1 MKKYPLHYINEDDF
15 ENLTTLICRK
25 ILGEA
30 VIPFAKGTDG
40 GRDGRF
46 HGKANLF
53 PSQSEPWNGK
63 IVIEAKH
70 SSKENSSCSDKEFQK
85 ILKEDILPK
94 IERLKSKNKIEFYL
108 LFTNRKLTGKQD
120 EKIEDLIDANTNIPN
135 VIIADEKIQQWLQ
148 SYPDVVKEAKL
159 HDLLRPLQFDESE
172 LKFLIEEFHKSL
184 PKAGEIKSQDNLKY
198 LNLDKKNELNNLS
211 KQYFDDVIK
220 RHFSHFETIKSFLSD
235 PINKHLKEIYQ
246 DTVDEINAKI
256 SVSRNEYSVFEG
268 LLEDLYD
275 YVIKNN
281 TEFLNSGRKRLVRVF
296 LNYMYCNC
304 DIGKKE

>member
-159 HDLLRPLQFDESE
+159 HDLLRPLQFDERE

>member
-70 SSKENSSCSDKEFQK
+70 SSKENSSCSDKVFQK
-85 ILKEDILPK
+85 ILNEDILPK
-94 IERLKSKNKIEFYL
+94 IVRLKSKNKIEFYL

-235 PINKHLKEIYQ
+235 PINKHLKDIYQ
-246 DTVDEINAKI
+246 DTVDEVNAKI
-256 SVSRNEYSVFEG
+256 SVSRNEYLVFEG

-275 YVIKNN
+275 YVIRNK